1 MRSGGSYI
9 ERGRFVFNTARRGSD
24 VASILADYD
33 RQIDAYHT
41 EAVAISVGAEDYSK
55 GQAGLDTFKE
65 NLKNWWIKSMLPEN
79 LPL

>member
-9 ERGRFVFNTARRGSD
+9 ERGRFVFNTARRSSD

-41 EAVAISVGAEDYSK
+41 EAVAISVGAED
-55 GQAGLDTFKE
+55 
-65 NLKNWWIKSMLPEN
+65 
-79 LPL
+79 